1 MSIPND
7 YHVDIKQVRT
17 HISEDEPGTKLLF
30 VIQGELLVTVAKQ
43 TYQLAADDILIIN
56 RRTPYV
62 MQSDGDN
69 VVILL
74 TISDS
79 FFAYYDA
86 NYFHCTFECF
96 SKELDHGRE
105 KMVTSLRRYLSEI
118 VMIGMEKKAEHRLEL
133 ESALLQILLLLTRFF
148 KSELSLKEE
157 RKNMDSRI
165 SKIIQRLQEHYDEP
179 ITLNELASREYLSST
194 YLSRYFKKV
203 TGYGFLQ
210 YLTEVRLKH
219 ALQDLLHSSCSITEI
234 ALKNGF
240 TSQKH
245 FSNIFKQRFGRTP
258 TTYRVA
264 LANKQGIE
272 KPFLPVKNQ
281 MQNLELTPSLLAQLV
296 GYYRESKPE
305 KEMDRALLEQKT
317 ITLHQKEK
325 QELAHPI
332 QILAI
337 GELKEILKAIV
348 REEITVAQEE
358 LGINYIGIRHLLR
371 GKTFLPEVET
381 DELIPTSYPYANA
394 DLALNFLKQKQLH
407 LFIRIEY
414 QDISADEAQ
423 AFEKLR
429 QFLCHSIQVYGKKYI
444 SKWYMMF
451 FEPANTL
458 VDKQELK
465 RVYLKLYAC
474 VKGILPMIQVG
485 NFVPFSSSKNDV
497 SGKHD
502 WFLEAAEQIDFI
514 AYNANQNEAVDFSE
528 SDVQAFIAT
537 QNYCLTKTKKL
548 KQYLH
553 KHKIAK
559 PLMLINW
566 NTLSGNTRRTNG
578 LFFRGALILK
588 NLLMLAPEVDGI
600 GFWINTELH
609 EESNSIRNISLD
621 GLKLFHF
628 FKGRRPA
635 FYAVKFMNRLH
646 GQVVAQGSYFIMTKK
661 EESYQLVLMNCATI
675 NPHYSLEEKIL
686 KEERREF
693 HLRILGMEEGEYQI
707 RKWQFDR
714 DNGALYSK
722 YWKLNSKH
730 GLDEEI
736 MDYIVYASQP
746 TLTVMDETISAN
758 WSFYTNL
765 DMNAIH
771 FYEFRRMIV

>member
-1 MSIPND
+1 MTIPND
-7 YHVDIKQVRT
+7 YHVDIKQIRT
-17 HISEDEPGTKLLF
+17 YISEDEPGTKLLF
-30 VIQGELLVTVAKQ
+30 VIQGELLATVAEQK
-43 TYQLAADDILIIN
+43 YQLAAADMLIIN
-56 RRTPYV
+56 RRTRYIL
-62 MQSDGDN
+62 QSDGDN

-79 FFAYYDA
+79 FFAHYDA
-86 NYFHCTFECF
+86 DYFHCVFECF
-96 SKELDHGRE
+96 SKDLDPGRE
-105 KMVTSLRRYLSEI
+105 KILASLRRHLSEI
-118 VMIGMEKKAEHRLEL
+118 VMIDMKKKAEHRLEL

-148 KSELSLKEE
+148 KRELSLKEE

-165 SKIIQRLQEHYDEP
+165 SRIIQRLQEHYDEP

-219 ALQDLLHSSCSITEI
+219 ALQDLIHSSHSITEI
-234 ALKNGF
+234 AFKNGF
-240 TSQKH
+240 SSQKH
-245 FSNIFKQRFGRTP
+245 FSNIFKLRFGQTP
-258 TTYRVA
+258 TTYRVS
-264 LANKQGIE
+264 LTNTNGLE
-272 KPFLPVKNQ
+272 KPSLPVKNQ
-281 MQNLELTPSLLAQLV
+281 MRDLELTPSLLAQLV

-317 ITLHQKEK
+317 ITLQQKEA
-325 QELAHPI
+325 QEFAHTI
-332 QILAI
+332 QILAV

-348 REEITVAQEE
+348 REEITIAKEE
-358 LGINYIGIRHLLR
+358 LGINYIGIRHLLQ

-394 DLALNFLKQKQLH
+394 DLALNFLKQNQLH

-414 QDISADEAQ
+414 QAISADEAQ

-429 QFLCHSIQVYGKKYI
+429 QFLYHSIQVYGKKYV
-444 SKWYMMF
+444 SNWYMMF

-474 VKGILPMIQVG
+474 VKEILPTIQIG
-485 NFVPFSSSKNDV
+485 NFVHFSSLKKDIY
-497 SGKHD
+497 GKHD
-502 WFLEAAEQIDFI
+502 WFLEAAEHIDFI

-528 SDVQAFIAT
+528 RDVQAFIAT

-548 KQYLH
+548 KHYLH
-553 KHKIAK
+553 NHKMDK

-566 NTLSGNTRRTNG
+566 NTLTGNTRRTNG

-588 NLLMLAPEVDGI
+588 NLLMLTPEVAGI

-609 EESNSIRNISLD
+609 EENNSIRNISLD
-621 GLKLFHF
+621 GLELFHF
-628 FKGRRPA
+628 FKGKRPA

-646 GQVVAQGSYFIMTKK
+646 GQVIAKGSDFIMTKN
-661 EESYQLVLMNCATI
+661 EESYQLALMNCATI
-675 NPHYSLEEKIL
+675 NPQYSLEEKIL

-730 GLDEEI
+730 GVDEGI
-736 MDYIVYASQP
+736 MDYIVHASQP
-746 TLTVMDETISAN
+746 TLTVMDETIAMD

-771 FYEFRRMIV
+771 FYEFRRIIV